1 MEKGNNGYKDL
12 IVWQKSMD
20 LVVLVYRLT
29 DLFPKSELFGLTS
42 QMRRAAISVPSNIA
56 EGSRRKTPKDK
67 CHFYTLSFGSASE
80 LETQLEAGKRLTFGD
95 TPSYEPV
102 ESLLSEVLKM
112 LNKMIGNS
120 EYGY

>member
-1 MEKGNNGYKDL
+1 MEKNNGYRDL
-12 IVWQKSMD
+12 IVWQKSME

-29 DLFPKSELFGLTS
+29 GSFPKSEIFGLTS
-42 QMRRAAISVPSNIA
+42 QMRRAVISIPSNLA
-56 EGSRRKTPKDK
+56 EGSRHKTQRDK
-67 CHFYTLSFGSASE
+67 IHFYTLSFGSASE
-80 LETQLEAGKRLTFGD
+80 LETQLEAARRLSFGENE
-95 TPSYEPV
+95 SYPPL